1 MIDSMAVGMAGREG
15 PRPASYFFR
24 APAPE
29 RQQKSLCEAGPKTPK
44 AHDENAERRAPKL
57 RRGCELNVSITRVSQ
72 DGVIKNQTRG
82 IRRALSMRISARPLG
97 AERVRGKPHFY
108 FTVSTIWYRHQG
120 RHPVPEP
127 VGTWGKM
134 ESRERNEF
142 VCCVSRD
149 GARRGSSHDSLR
161 RPVATIDSL
170 IRAGQ
175 KFYMSE
181 RCGWIQ
187 GAGSLLILGST
198 CIEMSRSPGC
208 L

>member
-1 MIDSMAVGMAGREG
+1 MNGGGE
-15 PRPASYFFR
+15 
-24 APAPE
+24 E
-29 RQQKSLCEAGPKTPK
+29 R
-44 AHDENAERRAPKL
+44 D
-57 RRGCELNVSITRVSQ
+57 CELNVSITRRCHQKPDKGDTESLEYE
-72 DGVIKNQTRG
+72 DLCAPARG
-82 IRRALSMRISARPLG
+82 GEGPGESLIL
-97 AERVRGKPHFY
+97 FY
-108 FTVSTIWYRHQG
+108 STIRYRHQGRHQG

-149 GARRGSSHDSLR
+149 GARRGSSHDSYYGGPSR
-161 RPVATIDSL
+161 RL

-181 RCGWIQ
+181 TCGWIQ